1 LPIDQDSASMPDNAP
16 TVPSTIQNHRAL
28 IVESDAELNQLVAS
42 LFQKE
47 EWQIRFAAN
56 NAEALA
62 LAKAQ
67 VYDLIITGGHT
78 TGKEDVEL
86 LRRLRLV
93 RPHTRLIILTDEFT
107 PGDVL
112 AAIRERAF
120 SYFSR
125 PFSTEKLAEMIRLAM
140 HEPFWDDGIEVL
152 SATPNWARLC
162 VRCDLPTANR
172 LLQFY
177 REASDLPD
185 AETEEVATA
194 FREILVNA
202 MEHGAHFDPSQHVEV
217 SYVRTSH
224 IVMCRVK
231 DPGQGFSLEEL
242 QHSALGNP
250 EDDPFKHM
258 ETREAQGKRPGGF
271 GILMAKRLVDE
282 LIYNEKG
289 NEVLLV
295 KYVGGVDA
303 APTSQS

>member
-1 LPIDQDSASMPDNAP
+1 MAESTPAAP
-16 TVPSTIQNHRAL
+16 GTIQHHRAL
-28 IVESDAELNQLVAS
+28 LVESEAELNQLLTAM
-42 LFQKE
+42 LQRE
-47 EWQIRFAAN
+47 EWEVRYAAN
-56 NAEALA
+56 NAEALQR
-62 LAKAQ
+62 AKAQ
-67 VYDLIITGGHT
+67 PHDLIITGVHSSGI
-78 TGKEDVEL
+78 EDVEL

-125 PFSTEKLAEMIRLAM
+125 PFSAEKLAEMIRLAM

-152 SATPNWARLC
+152 SARPNWIRLC
-162 VRCDLPTANR
+162 VRCDLVTANR

-177 REASDLPD
+177 REASDLPP
-185 AETEEVATA
+185 AETEQVAAA
-194 FREILVNA
+194 FREILINA
-202 MEHGAHFDPSQHVEV
+202 MEHGAKFDPSQHVEV
-217 SYVRTSH
+217 SYVRTRRM
-224 IVMCRVK
+224 VMCRVK

-258 ETREAQGKRPGGF
+258 QTREAQGKRPGGF
-271 GILMAKRLVDE
+271 GILIAKGLVDE

-295 KYVGGVDA
+295 KYVGKPEGE
-303 APTSQS
+303 SSSG

>member
-1 LPIDQDSASMPDNAP
+1 MPDHAP
-16 TVPSTIQNHRAL
+16 ASSTTEKSHQAL
-28 IVESDAELNQLVAS
+28 IVRSSPELDQLLAS
-42 LFQKE
+42 LFQREK
-47 EWQIRFAAN
+47 WQIRFAPHN
-56 NAEALA
+56 LEALQ
-62 LAKAQ
+62 LAKDSLF
-67 VYDLIITGGHT
+67 DLIITGERT
-78 TGKEDVEL
+78 PGKEDIEL
-86 LRRLRLV
+86 LRRLRMV
-93 RPHTRLIILTDEFT
+93 RPHTRLIILTEEFI

-125 PFSTEKLAEMIRLAM
+125 PFSTEKIAEMIRIAM
-140 HEPFWDDGIEVL
+140 TEPFWDDGIEVL
-152 SATPNWARLC
+152 SATPNWVRLC
-162 VRCDLPTANR
+162 VRCDLATANR

-202 MEHGAHFDPSQHVEV
+202 MEHGGNFDPSQHVEV
-217 SYVRTSH
+217 SYVRTKRM
-224 IVMCRVK
+224 VLCRVK

-242 QHSALGNP
+242 QHSAIANP
-250 EDDPFKHM
+250 EEDPFKHM

-271 GILMAKRLVDE
+271 GILMATKLVDD

-295 KYVGGVDA
+295 KYLDKAGRA
-303 APTSQS
+303 SMS

>member
-1 LPIDQDSASMPDNAP
+1 MPDHAP
-16 TVPSTIQNHRAL
+16 ASSTTEKNHQAL
-28 IVESDAELNQLVAS
+28 IVRSSPELDQLLAS
-42 LFQKE
+42 LFQREK
-47 EWQIRFAAN
+47 WQIRFAPHN
-56 NAEALA
+56 LEALQ
-62 LAKAQ
+62 LAKDSLF
-67 VYDLIITGGHT
+67 DLIITGERT
-78 TGKEDVEL
+78 PGKEDIEL
-86 LRRLRLV
+86 LRRLRMV
-93 RPHTRLIILTDEFT
+93 RPHTRLIILTEEFI

-125 PFSTEKLAEMIRLAM
+125 PFSTEKIAEMIRIAM
-140 HEPFWDDGIEVL
+140 TEPFWDDGIEVL
-152 SATPNWARLC
+152 AATPNWVRLC
-162 VRCDLPTANR
+162 VRCDLATANR

-202 MEHGAHFDPSQHVEV
+202 MEHGGNFDPSQHVEV
-217 SYVRTSH
+217 SYVRTKRM
-224 IVMCRVK
+224 VLCRVK

-242 QHSALGNP
+242 QHSAIANP
-250 EDDPFKHM
+250 EEDPFKHM

-271 GILMAKRLVDE
+271 GILMATKLVDD

-295 KYVGGVDA
+295 KYLDKAGRA
-303 APTSQS
+303 SMS